1 MSIVI
6 KKIEFKNFRQYGT
19 GTLCFTCEDDSK
31 LSVLVAKN
39 GTGKTTLLNSITWCL
54 YEKEQQLIDKKSA
67 LSVVST
73 AELESA
79 AEGEIIP
86 VFVSVTIQDG
96 NQVIEFKRSQSF
108 KKNFD
113 KNGHSIGIASA
124 SSFTVSTTIDGRFEN
139 TLVEDAIDAEIKV
152 KKYFD
157 PAIYDFYFF
166 DGEQLREFFSPEK
179 SAHIKGSIF
188 NIAQVTL
195 LQTAFDHVEKMRNE
209 KMREMGKN
217 NPDISDLVESQSEL
231 IRQKDLAMQTIAAS
245 KQAKDKAEAKLDQID
260 ELLRGYAPV
269 KKLQEE
275 RAALEAKLKKC
286 DLEKKLISNDRSD
299 FIRKYIVL
307 LKLYPRIKK
316 SLQIIQ
322 IKEASGELPPIID
335 RNQIKLVLENLDK
348 PCPLCDNPHIGETGR
363 QHLENLLT
371 QISVSSKTSN
381 YLKEIKSSL
390 EYYLEEVGR
399 YQSKKNALLQRELD
413 LEEQIKV
420 IEERL
425 KAINSSLA
433 NFTNSE
439 GRVNVA
445 EAERTRGQLREQ
457 ISSADKAIGTSEA
470 NIKTY
475 EQQISTLQ
483 KQIDDA
489 QKKLGIKDSMK
500 QQVAVLV
507 KIEDYFR
514 DIKNHITTNMR
525 KEIQTTTWNIF
536 DSMIWKRNTFG
547 KIVISDSYEISVYNR
562 EGALMTGSL
571 SATEQMALAYA
582 FTLAIHQ
589 ASGKNCPL
597 VIDSPLGRV
606 SDENRENMA
615 KALLDISKEK
625 QIIMLFT
632 PDEYSASVKS
642 MYEGVANVRELKLGA
657 DEKYIEGIDN

>member
-6 KKIEFKNFRQYGT
+6 EKIEFKNFRQYGT
-19 GTLCFTCEDDSK
+19 GTIRFTCEDDCK
-31 LSVLVAKN
+31 LSILVAKN

-73 AELESA
+73 AELETA
-79 AEGEIIP
+79 AESEIIP
-86 VFVSVTIQDG
+86 VYVAVTIQDG

-113 KNGHSIGIASA
+113 KNGNSTGIASA
-124 SSFTVSTTIDGRFEN
+124 STFTVSTTVDGRFEN
-139 TLVEDAIDAEIKV
+139 TLVEDGADAEIKV

-157 PAIYDFYFF
+157 PAIYDYYFF
-166 DGEQLREFFSPEK
+166 DGEQLREFFAPEK
-179 SAHIKGSIF
+179 TARIKGSIF

-209 KMREMGKN
+209 KMRTMGKN
-217 NPDISDLVESQSEL
+217 SPDIADLVESQSAL
-231 IRQKDLAMQTIAAS
+231 INQKNLALQTIETS

-260 ELLRGYAPV
+260 EVLRGYAPV

-275 RAALEAKLKKC
+275 RTFLESKLKKY
-286 DLEKKLISNDRSD
+286 DSEKKEIANNRAD

-316 SLQIIQ
+316 TLQIIQ
-322 IKEASGELPPIID
+322 VKEAAGDLPPVID

-390 EYYLEEVGR
+390 EYYLEETEK
-399 YQSKKNALLQRELD
+399 YQSRKNTLLQSELD
-413 LEEQIKV
+413 LEEQVKTA
-420 IEERL
+420 EDRL
-425 KAINSSLA
+425 KVINSSLA
-433 NFTNSE
+433 NFTNSD
-439 GRVNVA
+439 GAVNVA
-445 EAERTRGQLREQ
+445 EAEKKRSQLRDQ

-475 EQQISTLQ
+475 DQQIAVLQ

-489 QKKLGIKDSMK
+489 QKKLGIKNSLK
-500 QQVAVLV
+500 QQIAVLV

-514 DIKNHITTNMR
+514 TIKNHITTNMR
-525 KEIQTTTWNIF
+525 KEIQTMTWNIF
-536 DSMIWKRNTFG
+536 ASMIWKRNTFG
-547 KIVISDSYEISVYNR
+547 KIIIGDSYDISVYNK

-606 SDENRENMA
+606 SDDNRENMA
-615 KALLDISKEK
+615 KALLEVSKEK

-632 PDEYSASVKS
+632 PDEYSDSVKN
-642 MYEGVANVRELKLGA
+642 MYESIANVRELKLSA
-657 DEKYIEGIDN
+657 DEKYVEGIES

>member
-19 GTLCFTCEDDSK
+19 GTIHFTCEDNSK

-39 GTGKTTLLNSITWCL
+39 GTGKTTLLNSVTWCL

-96 NQVIEFKRSQSF
+96 NQVVEFKRSQSF

-113 KNGHSIGIASA
+113 KNGNSIGIASA
-124 SSFTVSTTIDGRFEN
+124 SSFIVSTTTDGRFEN
-139 TLVEDAIDAEIKV
+139 TLVEDGIDAEIKV

-166 DGEQLREFFSPEK
+166 DGEQLREFFAPEK

-195 LQTAFDHVEKMRNE
+195 LQTAFDHVEKMRND

-217 NPDISDLVESQSEL
+217 NPDISDLIESQTEL
-231 IRQKDLAMQTIAAS
+231 IRQKDLAIQTIAAS
-245 KQAKDKAEAKLDQID
+245 KQAKEKAEAKLDQID
-260 ELLRGYAPV
+260 EILRGYAPV
-269 KKLQEE
+269 KKLQDE
-275 RAALEAKLKKC
+275 RSALEAKLRKC
-286 DLEKKLISNDRSD
+286 DSEKKIISNDRSD
-299 FIRKYIVL
+299 FIRKYMVL
-307 LKLYPRIKK
+307 LKMYPRIKRA
-316 SLQIIQ
+316 LQIIQ
-322 IKEASGELPPIID
+322 IKEASGELPPVID

-381 YLKEIKSSL
+381 YLKEIKGSL
-390 EYYLEEVGR
+390 EDYFEEVGK
-399 YQSKKNALLQRELD
+399 YQSRKNALLQRELD
-413 LEEQIKV
+413 LEEQIRT

-425 KAINSSLA
+425 KVINSSLA
-433 NFTNSE
+433 NFTNSD

-445 EAERTRGQLREQ
+445 EAERKRGELRDQ

-475 EQQISTLQ
+475 EQQITGLQ

-489 QKKLGIKDSMK
+489 QKKLGIKNSMK

-536 DSMIWKRNTFG
+536 DAMIWKRNTFG
-547 KIVISDSYEISVYNR
+547 KIVISDSYEISVYNK

-615 KALLDISKEK
+615 KALLDISKKK

-632 PDEYSASVKS
+632 PDEYSTSVKS
-642 MYEGVANVRELKLGA
+642 MYEGVANVRELRLGA

>member
-6 KKIEFKNFRQYGT
+6 EKIEYKNFRQYGT
-19 GTLCFTCEDDSK
+19 GTIHFTCGDDCK

-73 AELESA
+73 AELETA
-79 AEGEIIP
+79 AESEIIL
-86 VFVSVTIQDG
+86 VFVAVTIKDG

-113 KNGHSIGIASA
+113 NNGNSIGIASA
-124 SSFTVSTTIDGRFEN
+124 STFTVSTTVDGLFEN
-139 TLVEDAIDAEIKV
+139 TLIEDGADAEIKV

-166 DGEQLREFFSPEK
+166 DGEQLREFFAPEK
-179 SAHIKGSIF
+179 AAYIKGSIF

-195 LQTAFDHVEKMRNE
+195 LQTAVDHVEKMRNE
-209 KMREMGKN
+209 KRKSIGKN
-217 NPDISDLVESQSEL
+217 SPDIAEL
-231 IRQKDLAMQTIAAS
+231 IEAQSSFISQKDLAQQTIETS
-245 KQAKDKAEAKLDQID
+245 KQAKDKAEGKLDQID
-260 ELLRGYAPV
+260 ELLRGYAPL
-269 KKLQEE
+269 KKLQDE
-275 RAALEAKLKKC
+275 RITLESKLKKY
-286 DLEKKLISNDRSD
+286 DSEKKDIANDRAD

-307 LKLYPRIKK
+307 LKLYPRINKT
-316 SLQIIQ
+316 LQIIQ
-322 IKEASGELPPIID
+322 VKEDAGDLPPMMD
-335 RNQIKLVLENLDK
+335 RNQIKLVLENLDQ

-390 EYYLEEVGR
+390 EYYMEETLK
-399 YQSKKNALLQRELD
+399 YQSRKDALLQRELD
-413 LEEQIKV
+413 LESQIKTA
-420 IEERL
+420 EDRL
-425 KAINSSLA
+425 KVINSNLA
-433 NFTNSE
+433 NFTNSD
-439 GRVNVA
+439 GVVNVA
-445 EAERTRGQLREQ
+445 EAERTRSQLRDQ

-475 EQQISTLQ
+475 EQQIVELQ

-489 QKKLGIKDSMK
+489 QKKLGIKKSLK
-500 QQVAVLV
+500 QQIEVLE
-507 KIEDYFR
+507 KIEEYFR
-514 DIKNHITTNMR
+514 SIKNRITTNMR
-525 KEIQTTTWNIF
+525 KEIQMTTWNIF

-547 KIVISDSYEISVYNR
+547 KIIIGDSYDISLYNR

-589 ASGKNCPL
+589 TSGKNCPL

-642 MYEGVANVRELKLGA
+642 MYEGVANVRELKLSA
-657 DEKYIEGIDN
+657 DEKYVEGIDN

>member
-6 KKIEFKNFRQYGT
+6 EKIDFRNYRQYGT
-19 GTLCFTCEDDSK
+19 GTIRFTETNESK
-31 LSVLVAKN
+31 LSVIVAKN

-54 YEKEQQLIDKKSA
+54 YEKEQQLVDKKTA

-73 AELESA
+73 AELEDA
-79 AEGEIIP
+79 AEGEVLP
-86 VFVSVTIQDG
+86 VYVAVTIHDG
-96 NQVIEFKRSQSF
+96 DQTIEFKRSQSF

-113 KNGHSIGIASA
+113 KNGNSLGVPSA
-124 SSFTVSTTIDGRFEN
+124 STFTVTTTINGEFGN
-139 TLVEDAIDAEIKV
+139 TLVEDGADAEIKV

-166 DGEQLREFFSPEK
+166 DGEQLREFFSAEK
-179 SAHIKGSIF
+179 TAHIKGSIY

-195 LQTAFDHVEKMRNE
+195 LQTAYDHIDKMRND
-209 KMREMGKN
+209 KMRAMGKN
-217 NPDISDLVESQSEL
+217 SPDLADLVDSQAA
-231 IRQKDLAMQTIAAS
+231 IIGQKDLALKTIETS
-245 KQAKDKAEAKLDQID
+245 KGIKDKAEAKLDQID
-260 ELLRGYAPV
+260 ELLRGYAPI

-275 RAALEAKLKKC
+275 RISLEGELRKF
-286 DLEKKLISNDRSD
+286 DLEKKQIRNDRTD
-299 FIRKYIVL
+299 FIRKYLVL

-316 SLQIIQ
+316 TLQIIQ
-322 IKEASGELPPIID
+322 VKEAAGDLPPMMD
-335 RNQIKLVLENLDK
+335 RNQIKLVLENLDQ

-390 EYYLEEVGR
+390 EFYIEEVQK
-399 YQSKKNALLQRELD
+399 YQAKKNALLERELD
-413 LEEQIKV
+413 LEERIDEA
-420 IEERL
+420 EERL
-425 KAINSSLA
+425 KVINSSLA
-433 NFTNSE
+433 NFSTAD
-439 GRVNVA
+439 GGVNVS
-445 EAERTRGQLREQ
+445 EAEKTRSQLRDQ

-470 NIKTY
+470 NIKTFDN
-475 EQQISTLQ
+475 QIENLQ

-489 QKKLGIKDSMK
+489 QKKLGIKSSLK
-500 QQVAVLV
+500 QQISVLV
-507 KIEDYFR
+507 KIEDNFR
-514 DIKNHITTNMR
+514 AIKDHITTSMR

-547 KIVISDSYEISVYNR
+547 KIVIGENYDISVYNR
-562 EGALMTGSL
+562 EGAIMTGSL

-615 KALLDISKEK
+615 RALLNISKDK

-632 PDEYSASVKS
+632 PDEYSDSVRA
-642 MYEGVANVRELKLGA
+642 MYKGIADVREIQLSA
-657 DEKYIEGIDN
+657 DEKYVEGMGN

>member
-6 KKIEFKNFRQYGT
+6 EKIEFKNFRQYGT
-19 GTLCFTCEDDSK
+19 GTLRFTCNDEFK
-31 LSVLVAKN
+31 LSVLIAKN

-67 LSVVST
+67 LSVIST
-73 AELESA
+73 AELEEA

-86 VFVSVTIQDG
+86 VFVAVTIQDE
-96 NQVIEFKRSQSF
+96 NQIIEFKRSQSF
-108 KKNFD
+108 KKGFD
-113 KNGHSIGIASA
+113 KNGNSMGVASA
-124 SSFTVSTTIDGRFEN
+124 ATFVVSTTRDDKFEN
-139 TLVEDAIDAEIKV
+139 TLIEDGADAEIKV

-166 DGEQLREFFSPEK
+166 DGEQLREFFSQEK
-179 SAHIKGSIF
+179 VAHIKGSIY

-195 LQTAFDHVEKMRNE
+195 LQTAFDHIERMRSEKMRAL
-209 KMREMGKN
+209 GKN
-217 NPDISDLVESQSEL
+217 SPDIAELLEPQSDLIE
-231 IRQKDLAMQTIAAS
+231 RKNLAIQTINS
-245 KQAKDKAEAKLDQID
+245 NKKAKGKAEEKLEQID
-260 ELLRGYAPV
+260 ELLRGFAPV

-275 RAALEAKLKKC
+275 RNKLESDLKKY
-286 DLEKKLISNDRSD
+286 DSEKKEIVNNRSD
-299 FIRKYIVL
+299 FIRRYMVL
-307 LKLYPRIKK
+307 LKLYPRIKR

-322 IKEASGELPPIID
+322 DKEAAGDLPPAID
-335 RNQIKLVLENLDK
+335 KNQIKLVLENLDK

-363 QHLENLLT
+363 QHLENLLA

-390 EYYLEEVGR
+390 ESYLEEVSE
-399 YQSKKNALLQRELD
+399 YKTKKDELMQRELD
-413 LEEQIKV
+413 IEEQIRV
-420 IEERL
+420 AEERL
-425 KAINSSLA
+425 KIINSNLA
-433 NFTNSE
+433 NFTTSD
-439 GRVNVA
+439 GGVNVA
-445 EAERTRGQLREQ
+445 EAEKIRSELREE
-457 ISSADKAIGTSEA
+457 ISAADQAIGTSEA
-470 NIKTY
+470 NIKTF
-475 EQQISTLQ
+475 EQQISNLE
-483 KQIDDA
+483 KQIVDA
-489 QKKLGIKDSMK
+489 QKKLGIKNDLK

-514 DIKNHITTNMR
+514 SIKNNITTNMCR
-525 KEIQTTTWNIF
+525 EIQTTTWNIF

-547 KIVISDSYEISVYNR
+547 KIIIGENYDISVYNR

-606 SDENRENMA
+606 SDDNRENMA
-615 KALLDISKEK
+615 KALLEISKSK

-632 PDEYSASVKS
+632 PDEYSASVRS
-642 MYEGVANVRELKLGA
+642 LYEGIADVREIKLNA
-657 DEKYIEGIDN
+657 DEKYVEGIEN